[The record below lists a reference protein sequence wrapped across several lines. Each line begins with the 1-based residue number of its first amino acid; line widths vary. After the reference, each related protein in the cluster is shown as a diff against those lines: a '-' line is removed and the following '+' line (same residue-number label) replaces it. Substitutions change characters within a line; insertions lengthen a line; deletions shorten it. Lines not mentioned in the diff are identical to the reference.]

1 MTLQEKEKIKIKM
14 IFIYLLLNIII
25 IPSYLTILKMYY
37 DVRIINSVLYSMIM
51 FLSGICIYILYF
63 SFRMMSS
70 INYAVR
76 GGIILYIYLFGLL
89 ILYLIYLLNIL
100 LRNDFK
106 IKNYS
111 KNEKRISILILLSL
125 LNCIF
130 MILIGIII

>member
-1 MTLQEKEKIKIKM
+1 M

-51 FLSGICIYILYF
+51 FLSGICIYTYF

-89 ILYLIYLLNIL
+89 ILYFIYLLNIL

>member
-1 MTLQEKEKIKIKM
+1 
-14 IFIYLLLNIII
+14 
-25 IPSYLTILKMYY
+25 
-37 DVRIINSVLYSMIM
+37 M
-51 FLSGICIYILYF
+51 FLSGICIYTYF

-89 ILYLIYLLNIL
+89 ILYFIYLLNIL